1 MKTLVTM
8 TVLLFLAYLTEPAYG
23 LQNDMKSKLK
33 RAFFSK
39 KSFVV
44 ASEENE
50 RYSCVVEKCFPDLE
64 DCASPNTKA
73 MYAISDGEQRMIFQV
88 HCVVQFGVCTTNC
101 FNIRGIADNV

>member
-1 MKTLVTM
+1 
-8 TVLLFLAYLTEPAYG
+8 
-23 LQNDMKSKLK
+23 MKSKLK

-50 RYSCVVEKCFPDLE
+50 RYRCVVKKCFPDLE

-73 MYAISDGEQRMIFQV
+73 MYAISDGEKRKIFQV
-88 HCVVQFGVCTTNC
+88 HCVVQFGVCTTSC